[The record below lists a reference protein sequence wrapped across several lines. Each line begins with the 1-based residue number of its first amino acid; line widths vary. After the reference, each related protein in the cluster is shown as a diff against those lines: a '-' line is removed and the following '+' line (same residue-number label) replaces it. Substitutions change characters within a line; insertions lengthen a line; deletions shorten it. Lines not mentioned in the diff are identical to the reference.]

1 VEHPEPA
8 HELDEDPDRA
18 RELGWW
24 RATAISAF
32 TVVLALAVGGV
43 VRGIIAAI

>member
-1 VEHPEPA
+1 MS
-8 HELDEDPDRA
+8 DRIPCAATVAVLA

-32 TVVLALAVGGV
+32 AVVLALAVGGV